1 MWDRRDVIFKRQ
13 CYLQGIVAASIYNAR
28 RTSWE
33 QDILTPFNFVPRPA
47 EDCRH
52 DEIVMALRAELCML
66 KPEEIPLARQKWF
79 ETLTQQKIPKVEE
92 ILLEV
97 FSGLGG

>member
-1 MWDRRDVIFKRQ
+1 
-13 CYLQGIVAASIYNAR
+13 
-28 RTSWE
+28 
-33 QDILTPFNFVPRPA
+33 
-47 EDCRH
+47 
-52 DEIVMALRAELCML
+52 MALRAELCLL

-79 ETLTQQKIPKVEE
+79 ETLTQQKIPKVQE